1 MKLAFGDIYDP
12 QKSVTITRH
21 LLAGEVSEPSF
32 NRRGTELLT
41 VVTGEVTINGSQ
53 LKAGD
58 VARVDTGEICQIAA
72 AQDSKVISHIWP
84 SRSALVHQPFQSK
97 APFNPSEDVINLV
110 SIVIVAKN
118 IENYICHAII
128 SCLNQT
134 YRNIEV
140 VVVDDGSIDNTA
152 KKVASMAAF
161 DHRVRVY
168 SVSRGVNAARRF
180 GLEKAKGTYFLL
192 IDGDDWIDENSIEL
206 LLKTAK
212 NLDSELVLYG
222 YDHFNDKTAEV
233 FNPIF
238 PSEASQ
244 VDINLPRSLRSE
256 DAIKIAGLNH
266 TIWMNFFGVRVRERA
281 LEALPELSL
290 YEDLPFALWLMQN
303 AKNPALCNQ
312 PLYHYRR
319 DRTGQSTEHWWAVK
333 PAQKQTTLV
342 AAVEHILQLMQG
354 ANLLYYMI
362 LLYKLNEIVRYEC
375 DISSDPRVVLSWKTL
390 RMRLFKML
398 PKELMNEIPSRRLRK
413 IFQNAHRNYGYD

>member
-1 MKLAFGDIYDP
+1 MKLAFGDVYDP
-12 QKSVTITRH
+12 QKSVTTTRH

-41 VVTGEVTINGSQ
+41 VVTGEVTINGTK
-53 LKAGD
+53 LKVGD

-72 AQDSKVISHIWP
+72 AQDSKIISHIWP
-84 SRSALVHQPFQSK
+84 SRSPLVHEPFRTKELSSQTEI
-97 APFNPSEDVINLV
+97 FDNLV
-110 SIVIVAKN
+110 SIIIVAKN
-118 IENYICHAII
+118 IENHISHAII

-134 YRNIEV
+134 HRNIEV
-140 VVVDDGSIDNTA
+140 VVVDDGSVDNTA
-152 KKVASMAAF
+152 KKAANMAAF

-180 GLEKAKGTYFLL
+180 GLEQSKGTYFLL
-192 IDGDDWIDENSIEL
+192 IDGDDWIDENSIEML
-206 LLKTAK
+206 LETAK
-212 NLDSELVLYG
+212 NLDSELVLCG

-233 FNPIF
+233 FHPIF
-238 PSEASQ
+238 PSEASR
-244 VDINLPRSLRSE
+244 VDIGLPRSLGFE
-256 DAIKIAGLNH
+256 DAVKIARLNH
-266 TIWMNFFGVRVRERA
+266 TIWMNFFGVRVKERA

-342 AAVEHILQLMQG
+342 AATEHILHLMQD
-354 ANLLYYMI
+354 ADLPYYMI

-375 DISSDPRVVLSWKTL
+375 NISTDPRVDASWKIL
-390 RMRLFKML
+390 RLRLFKML
-398 PKELMNEIPSRRLRK
+398 PRELMNEIPSRRLRK
-413 IFQNAHRNYGYD
+413 IFQNAHRNNVS